1 MSGAID
7 SVLQLLELAGLACAL
22 GLAILAIGG
31 LLVSVAQVTLRGRV
45 FVVPFRG
52 VDSQRVDITI
62 LFASRLADIEA
73 RWIALAHEIQELR
86 TTFGTT
92 SRDASHGEAAH
103 DVAEHDRAGGT
114 TAASVSTRGTAP
126 ISSGRDPSALLATR
140 QQGAPFRDV
149 AGGPR
154 TTGDEVLADMLLVA
168 EQNSL
173 ADIDFGTL
181 TVSGVSFSLQAFAAL
196 FRRLPGVFARRVLH
210 GAISAMGTGS
220 SLTVAL
226 EQRPFPGRYG
236 RYRVGCTVHVQEDD
250 WIAGVD
256 AAAYGIAKARLDEF
270 RTSPGSARAE
280 ASSSQTV
287 AAAEIEAMS
296 WSACEAFLDGY
307 AAQLRHYLS
316 GRASHRDEAL
326 DAYATALQLQPAYSR
341 AAYNRATL
349 LYNLYVPEANEE
361 AIKLFEQATSSND
374 TRVRA
379 LAFAGLAMAYGQAI
393 QRFEKSG
400 GDLVSK
406 AVDASQDALSLA
418 PNLEEARFAAGWACQ
433 VQKDWDRAVAQYD
446 SVVDLG
452 ATSAPGRRITSFA
465 LNNAGW
471 IWMTAFA
478 RRSHALEKAEAYLWA
493 ALQAYPNKVAYVN
506 LAEIARRNQAYE
518 VAVKLFD
525 AALDL
530 DPFYVNAWNERA
542 MLEVELAALAVA
554 RRRWKQEARWMSDAR
569 LHHQRALHLAGDPE
583 YRRRLVDAFED
594 AVRTHIGEPTP
605 AGA

>member
-103 DVAEHDRAGGT
+103 DVAEHDRAGDT
-114 TAASVSTRGTAP
+114 TAASVSTRGPAP

-270 RTSPGSARAE
+270 RTPPGSARAE

-465 LNNAGW
+465 LNNAG
-471 IWMTAFA
+471 
-478 RRSHALEKAEAYLWA
+478 
-493 ALQAYPNKVAYVN
+493 V
-506 LAEIARRNQAYE
+506 
-518 VAVKLFD
+518 
-525 AALDL
+525 DL
-530 DPFYVNAWNERA
+530 DDGVRAPLARAREGRGVPVGGAPGVPEQGRVRQPRRDRETKPGVRGGGEALRCCARPRPVLRQRVERA
-542 MLEVELAALAVA
+542 RNARGGARGSGGGPAPVEAGSPLDERRAASPPA
-554 RRRWKQEARWMSDAR
+554 RAAPRGRPGVSPAAR
-569 LHHQRALHLAGDPE
+569 
-583 YRRRLVDAFED
+583 
-594 AVRTHIGEPTP
+594 
-605 AGA
+605 